1 MRSAFSLRRSLAVLA
16 AAALASSL
24 FVTAASAQTDDDRA
38 RARTEFE
45 RGVAA
50 FGNSEF
56 QTALDAFQE
65 AYRLAPHPSV
75 RLNIANCYQQ
85 MARPVEALFHFE
97 HYLTEATSVPA
108 AQRREIEATIR
119 GLRARV
125 GTLTLQVTPDGAE
138 IVIDGSARRVAP
150 VSEPVRVV
158 AGDHE
163 VVISLAGFVTETQTV
178 HVDGGGDTRVAVR
191 LRRAEAVAA
200 TETTTTAVEA
210 TSTTEATTTASTETT
225 TSETTVATEV
235 VIPGEPEAPHD
246 DGGGDGGGIRLS
258 APFFIAGGVTLAA
271 AIGWGVTGG
280 LALSE
285 NDAFE
290 ADVVRANDPTLS
302 DAVRAE
308 ARTNGT
314 AHADSA
320 RTLAIVSDVFLVTTL
335 VGLGATTFFF
345 VLAQTEDDGSN
356 DDTAALSPT
365 VVVVPMLAPAGSD
378 GTVVGLSAAGTF

>member
-1 MRSAFSLRRSLAVLA
+1 MRSASFSFSPWALAAAVLA
-16 AAALASSL
+16 CSFLLGAGHAA
-24 FVTAASAQTDDDRA
+24 AQTDDERA
-38 RARTEFE
+38 RARAEFE

-56 QTALDAFQE
+56 QAALDAFQE

-85 MARPVEALFHFE
+85 MARPVEALVHFE
-97 HYLTEATSVPA
+97 HYLTEATSIPA

-119 GLRARV
+119 GLRGRV
-125 GTLTLQVTPDGAE
+125 GTLTFQVTPDGAE
-138 IVIDGSARRVAP
+138 IVIDGSATRRAP

-163 VVISLAGFVTETQTV
+163 VVISLDGFVRETQTV
-178 HVDGGGDTRVAVR
+178 RVDGGGDTRVAVR
-191 LRRAEAVAA
+191 LRRAEVVAVVETAETVEA
-200 TETTTTAVEA
+200 TET
-210 TSTTEATTTASTETT
+210 STETVTETSPEVGAEESEVT
-225 TSETTVATEV
+225 T
-235 VIPGEPEAPHD
+235 PEAHD
-246 DGGGDGGGIRLS
+246 EGGGIRLT
-258 APFFIAGGVTLAA
+258 APFFIAGGVTVAA

-280 LALSE
+280 IALSE

-302 DAVRAE
+302 DTVRAD
-308 ARTNGT
+308 ARTSGMG
-314 AHADSA
+314 HADSA

-345 VLAQTEDDGSN
+345 ILAQTEEDAT

-365 VVVVPMLAPAGSD
+365 LVVVPLVAPAGSN
-378 GTVVGLSAAGTF
+378 GGALVGLSAAGTF

>member
-1 MRSAFSLRRSLAVLA
+1 MRPAFLLSRSFGALS
-16 AAALASSL
+16 AAALACSL
-24 FVTAASAQTDDDRA
+24 TVAAPARAQTDDERA
-38 RARTEFE
+38 RARAEFE

-50 FGNSEF
+50 FGSSEF

-97 HYLTEATSVPA
+97 HYLTEASSVPA

-119 GLRARV
+119 GLRGRV

-138 IVIDGSARRVAP
+138 IVIDGSARRRAP
-150 VSEPVRVV
+150 VSEPVRVI

-163 VVISLAGFVTETQTV
+163 VVISLDGFVRETQTV

-191 LRRAEAVAA
+191 LRRLETVAA
-200 TETTTTAVEA
+200 LETVTPVETTRTETA
-210 TSTTEATTTASTETT
+210 TQSSTETST
-225 TSETTVATEV
+225 ESSAEDVATEPDER
-235 VIPGEPEAPHD
+235 IPEEEPSDE
-246 DGGGDGGGIRLS
+246 GGGIRLT
-258 APFFIAGGVTLAA
+258 APFFIAGGITVAA

-290 ADVVRANDPTLS
+290 ADVVRANDATLS

-308 ARTNGT
+308 ARVDGMD
-314 AHADSA
+314 HADSA
-320 RTLAIVSDVFLVTTL
+320 RSLAIASDVLLVTTL

-345 VLAQTEDDGSN
+345 IVAQTEEDSDG
-356 DDTAALSPT
+356 DDTAALGLS
-365 VVVVPMLAPAGSD
+365 VVVVPMIAPAGSA
-378 GTVVGLSAAGTF
+378 GALLGLSAAGTF

>member
-1 MRSAFSLRRSLAVLA
+1 MRSASLPFLRSSGALA
-16 AAALASSL
+16 AAALVCSL
-24 FVTAASAQTDDDRA
+24 LFAGPARAQTDDERA
-38 RARTEFE
+38 RARAEFE

-50 FGNSEF
+50 FGNSEY

-97 HYLTEATSVPA
+97 HYLTEASSIPA
-108 AQRREIEATIR
+108 PQRREIEATIR
-119 GLRARV
+119 GLRGRV

-138 IVIDGSARRVAP
+138 IVIDGTATRRAP

-163 VVISLAGFVTETQTV
+163 VVISLDGFVRETQTV

-191 LRRAEAVAA
+191 LRRAETVAA
-200 TETTTTAVEA
+200 VETVTTAETT
-210 TSTTEATTTASTETT
+210 STETT
-225 TSETTVATEV
+225 SPETSAETSTETVATEPDER
-235 VIPGEPEAPHD
+235 IAEETPSD
-246 DGGGDGGGIRLS
+246 DGGGIRLS
-258 APFFIAGGVTLAA
+258 TPFFIAGGITVAA

-280 LALSE
+280 IALSE
-285 NDAFE
+285 NGAFE

-308 ARTNGT
+308 ARLNGMG
-314 AHADSA
+314 HADSA
-320 RTLAIVSDVFLVTTL
+320 RTLAIVSDVLLVTTL

-345 VLAQTEDDGSN
+345 ILAQTEDDSGP

-365 VVVVPMLAPAGSD
+365 VVVVPMIAPSTD
-378 GTVVGLSAAGTF
+378 GGLIGLSAAGTF